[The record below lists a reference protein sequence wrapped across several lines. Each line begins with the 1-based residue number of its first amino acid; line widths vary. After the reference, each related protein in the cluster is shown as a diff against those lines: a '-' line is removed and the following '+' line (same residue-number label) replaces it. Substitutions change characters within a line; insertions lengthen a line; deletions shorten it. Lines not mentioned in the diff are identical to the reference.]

1 MLKIRINWII
11 GIVSLA
17 MISLLVIQF
26 YQVSQQYNQ
35 KSEEFKD
42 KVKTLIERI
51 AIRHEKAI
59 ELRKYLHVVNK
70 DFSPEYKDILKKEF
84 QNLLTSEES
93 ISIRDTVLLENG
105 KFNKYLLIQGSA
117 YDTISGLKTEHQVL
131 AKDVQ
136 NIQQIFNQDFV
147 KSKQDKSEHV
157 SNQLD
162 QRVMQQI
169 FKKSKL
175 INEML
180 FVAFHDNSF
189 IAPEKRID
197 IHFLDSII
205 AYEARMDKL
214 PKEFRFVVKNANNE
228 TIHFKTKT
236 IHYASSIDSVN
247 AFKTQLFPSN
257 MIDESLFL
265 YLKFPTEKSFLFHEM
280 FTPFT
285 ISLLLV
291 LLILYAISYMF
302 RTIITQKK
310 LSELK
315 NDFISN
321 MTHEFKTP
329 ISTISLAC
337 QALRDKDV
345 MGEEKNKTEPFVH
358 MINQEN
364 NRLELLVER
373 ILQSAAIDKKDFEL
387 KNEEINLTEIVEEL
401 CTHAQFRIKDLGGQ
415 IIKNLDVSPIH
426 IITDKMHTTHVISN
440 LIDNAIKYS
449 KEIPKVTVEL
459 TKNTQVITLR
469 IIDEGIGIPKEHIGK
484 IFDKLYRIP
493 TGNVH
498 NVKGFG
504 LGLSYVKAI
513 INLNHWKLKVK
524 SQVNIGSEFCIQIPL
539 TTKNETYGK

>member
-1 MLKIRINWII
+1 MRKIRINWIV
-11 GIVSLA
+11 GIVAIA
-17 MISLLVIQF
+17 MISLLLIQF

-42 KVKTLIERI
+42 KVNTLIERI

-59 ELRKYLHVVNK
+59 ELRKYMHVVNK

-93 ISIRDTVLLENG
+93 ITIRDTVLVENG
-105 KFNKYLLIQGSA
+105 KFNKYLLIQGA
-117 YDTISGLKTEHQVL
+117 AFDTISGLKTKHQVL
-131 AKDVQ
+131 AKDVKHIHQ
-136 NIQQIFNQDFV
+136 LFNQDIV
-147 KSKQDKSEHV
+147 KTKQNQSEMV

-162 QRVMQQI
+162 HRVMRQI

-180 FVAFHDNSF
+180 FVAFHDNSY
-189 IAPEKRID
+189 IEPEKRID
-197 IHFLDSII
+197 IHFLDSVI
-205 AYEARMDKL
+205 AFETRTDNL
-214 PKEFRFVVKNANNE
+214 PSEFRFAIKTESNE
-228 TIHFKTKT
+228 SVHFCASTP
-236 IHYASSIDSVN
+236 HYSCKIDTSD
-247 AFKTQLFPSN
+247 AFKTVLFPSN
-257 MIDESLFL
+257 MIDESLYL
-265 YLKFPTEKSFLFHEM
+265 YLKFPTEKSFIFHEM
-280 FTPFT
+280 FIPFA

-291 LLILYAISYMF
+291 LLMVYAISYMF

-337 QALRDKDV
+337 QAMSDQDM
-345 MGEEKNKTEPFVH
+345 MGDSIHKASPFVT
-358 MINQEN
+358 MIHQEN
-364 NRLELLVER
+364 KRLELLVER
-373 ILQSAAIDKKDFEL
+373 ILQSASIDKKDIEL
-387 KNEEINLTEIVEEL
+387 KKEEFNLSEVVKEL
-401 CTHAQFRIKDLGGQ
+401 CNNAQFRIKDLGGE
-415 IIKNLDVSPIH
+415 IIEKIEGKNMLIVG
-426 IITDKMHTTHVISN
+426 DKMHTVNVISN

-449 KEIPKVTVEL
+449 KEVPHVYVTL
-459 TKNTQVITLR
+459 SR
-469 IIDEGIGIPKEHIGK
+469 IENSVFLSIKDEGIGIPKAHISK

-513 INLNHWKLKVK
+513 VTLNGWKLDVK
-524 SQVNIGSEFCIQIPL
+524 SQENIGSEFTIQIPL
-539 TTKNETYGK
+539 N

>member
-1 MLKIRINWII
+1 MRKIRINWII
-11 GIVSLA
+11 GVVSLA

-51 AIRHEKAI
+51 AIRHEKTI
-59 ELRKYLHVVNK
+59 ELRKYMHVVNK

-84 QNLLTSEES
+84 QNLLTSEER

-105 KFNKYLLIQGSA
+105 KFNKYLIIQGSA
-117 YDTISGLKTEHQVL
+117 FDTITGLKTEHQVL
-131 AKDVQ
+131 AKDVR
-136 NIQQIFNQDFV
+136 NIQQIFNQDIV
-147 KSKQDKSEHV
+147 KSNQTQSEHV

-180 FVAFHDNSF
+180 FVAFQDNSF
-189 IAPEKRID
+189 VSPEKRID
-197 IHFLDSII
+197 IRFLDSII
-205 AYEARMDKL
+205 AFETRTDKL
-214 PKEFRFVVKNANNE
+214 PKEFQFIIKNESNE
-228 TIHFKTKT
+228 IIDFKTSCT
-236 IHYASSIDSVN
+236 HYSQ
-247 AFKTQLFPSN
+247 FKDTNNVFRTQLFPSN
-257 MIDESLFL
+257 IIDERLFL

-280 FTPFT
+280 FVPFS
-285 ISLLLV
+285 ISLMLV

-302 RTIITQKK
+302 KTIISQKK

-337 QALRDKDV
+337 QALRDKDL
-345 MGEEKNKTEPFVH
+345 MGKDIDKMEPFVH
-358 MINQEN
+358 MIHQEN
-364 NRLELLVER
+364 NRLELLAER
-373 ILQSAAIDKKDFEL
+373 ILQSAAIDKKDIEL
-387 KNEEINLTEIVEEL
+387 KKETINLTEIVDEL
-401 CTHAQFRIKDLGGQ
+401 CGHAQFRINALGGEIFKVMDTTPIY
-415 IIKNLDVSPIH
+415 IIA
-426 IITDKMHTTHVISN
+426 DKMHTVNVISN

-449 KEIPKVTVEL
+449 KENPKVTV
-459 TKNTQVITLR
+459 KLR
-469 IIDEGIGIPKEHIGK
+469 KTSHEIKLSIIDEGIGIPKEHIAK

-493 TGNVH
+493 TGNLH

-513 INLNHWKLKVK
+513 INLNQWQLNVK
-524 SQVNIGSEFCIQIPL
+524 SQVNIGSEFSIQIPL
-539 TTKNETYGK
+539 TIKNEAHGK

>member
-17 MISLLVIQF
+17 MISLLLIQF

-93 ISIRDTVLLENG
+93 IRVRDTVLLENG
-105 KFNKYLLIQGSA
+105 KFNKYLIIQGSA
-117 YDTISGLKTEHQVL
+117 FDTISGLKTEHQVL
-131 AKDVQ
+131 AKDVR
-136 NIQQIFNQDFV
+136 NIQQIFNQDIV
-147 KSKQDKSEHV
+147 KSKQDKSENV

-162 QRVMQQI
+162 QRIMQQI

-180 FVAFHDNSF
+180 FVAFHDNTF
-189 IAPEKRID
+189 VAPEKRID

-205 AYEARMDKL
+205 AYETRMDKL
-214 PKEFRFVVKNANNE
+214 PKEFRFVVKNESNE
-228 TIHFKTKT
+228 AIHFNTT
-236 IHYASSIDSVN
+236 TSHYACTADTVN

-257 MIDESLFL
+257 IIDESLYL
-265 YLKFPTEKSFLFHEM
+265 YLKFPTEKSFLFYEM
-280 FTPFT
+280 FIPFS
-285 ISLLLV
+285 ISILLV

-302 RTIITQKK
+302 KTIITQKK

-337 QALRDKDV
+337 QALRDKDL
-345 MGEEKNKTEPFVH
+345 MGEESTKTEPFVQ
-358 MINQEN
+358 MIHQEN

-373 ILQSAAIDKKDFEL
+373 ILQSAAIDKKDIEL
-387 KNEEINLTEIVEEL
+387 KKEQINLTEIVEEL
-401 CTHAQFRIKDLGGQ
+401 CVHAQFRIKALGGE
-415 IIKNLDVSPIH
+415 IVKNLDISPIH
-426 IITDKMHTTHVISN
+426 IVADKMHTVNIISN

-449 KEIPKVTVEL
+449 KEIPKVTVVLRKNKQSIEL
-459 TKNTQVITLR
+459 TIK
-469 IIDEGIGIPKEHIGK
+469 DEGIGIPKEHIEK

-493 TGNVH
+493 TGNLH

-513 INLNHWKLKVK
+513 VTLNQWQLNVK
-524 SQVNIGSEFCIQIPL
+524 SQVNIGSEFSVKIPL
-539 TTKNETYGK
+539 TI

>member
-11 GIVSLA
+11 GIVSFA
-17 MISLLVIQF
+17 MISLLLIQF

-117 YDTISGLKTEHQVL
+117 FDTISGLKTEHQVL
-131 AKDVQ
+131 AKDVR
-136 NIQQIFNQDFV
+136 NIQQIFNQDIV
-147 KSKQDKSEHV
+147 KSKHAKSDHV

-189 IAPEKRID
+189 VAPEKRID
-197 IHFLDSII
+197 IHFLESII
-205 AYEARMDKL
+205 AYEARKDKL
-214 PKEFRFVVKNANNE
+214 PEEFRFVVKNENNE
-228 TIHFKTKT
+228 AIHFNTT
-236 IHYASSIDSVN
+236 TSHYACNTDTTNV
-247 AFKTQLFPSN
+247 FKTQLFPSN
-257 MIDESLFL
+257 IIDESLYLF
-265 YLKFPTEKSFLFHEM
+265 LKFPTEKSFIFHEM
-280 FTPFT
+280 FIPFS

-291 LLILYAISYMF
+291 LLILYAISFMF
-302 RTIITQKK
+302 KTIITQKK

-329 ISTISLAC
+329 IATISLAC
-337 QALRDKDV
+337 QALRDKDL
-345 MGEEKNKTEPFVH
+345 MGQENMKTEPFVH

-373 ILQSAAIDKKDFEL
+373 ILQSAAIDKKDIEL
-387 KNEEINLTEIVEEL
+387 KKEVINLSEVIQEL
-401 CTHAQFRIKDLGGQ
+401 CAHAQFRIQDFGGK
-415 IIKNLDVSPIH
+415 IVKNMDATPIH
-426 IITDKMHTTHVISN
+426 IHADKIHTVNVISN

-449 KEIPKVTVEL
+449 KDIPRVTVSL
-459 TKNTQVITLR
+459 ARNSQHISLSIK
-469 IIDEGIGIPKEHIGK
+469 DEGIGMSREHIAK

-493 TGNVH
+493 TGNLH

-513 INLNHWKLKVK
+513 VTLNNWQITVK
-524 SQVNIGSEFCIQIPL
+524 SQEKIGSEFTIQIPIN
-539 TTKNETYGK
+539 T

>member
-1 MLKIRINWII
+1 MRKIRINWIV
-11 GIVSLA
+11 GIVAIA
-17 MISLLVIQF
+17 MISLLLIQF

-42 KVKTLIERI
+42 KVNTLIERI

-59 ELRKYLHVVNK
+59 ELRKYMHVVNK

-93 ISIRDTVLLENG
+93 ITIRDTVLVENG
-105 KFNKYLLIQGSA
+105 KFNKYLLIQGAA
-117 YDTISGLKTEHQVL
+117 YDTISGLKTNHQVL
-131 AKDVQ
+131 AKDVKHIHQ
-136 NIQQIFNQDFV
+136 LFNQDIV
-147 KSKQDKSEHV
+147 KTKHNQSEMV

-162 QRVMQQI
+162 HRVMRQI

-180 FVAFHDNSF
+180 FVAFHDNSY
-189 IAPEKRID
+189 IEPEKRID
-197 IHFLDSII
+197 IHFLDSVI
-205 AYEARMDKL
+205 AFETRADNL
-214 PKEFRFVVKNANNE
+214 PTEFRFAIKTESNE
-228 TIHFKTKT
+228 SVHFCTSTPHYSCKIDTI
-236 IHYASSIDSVN
+236 D
-247 AFKTQLFPSN
+247 AFKTVLFPSN
-257 MIDESLFL
+257 IIDESLYL
-265 YLKFPTEKSFLFHEM
+265 YLKFPTEKSFIFHEM
-280 FTPFT
+280 FIPFA

-291 LLILYAISYMF
+291 LLMVYAISYMF

-337 QALRDKDV
+337 QAMSDKDM
-345 MGEEKNKTEPFVH
+345 MGDSISKASPFVT
-358 MINQEN
+358 MIHQEN
-364 NRLELLVER
+364 KRLELLVER
-373 ILQSAAIDKKDFEL
+373 ILQSAAIDKKDIEL
-387 KNEEINLTEIVEEL
+387 KKEEFNLSEVVNEL
-401 CTHAQFRIKDLGGQ
+401 CNNAQFRIKDLGGE
-415 IIKNLDVSPIH
+415 IIEKIEGKNMLIVG
-426 IITDKMHTTHVISN
+426 DKMHTVNVISN

-449 KEIPKVTVEL
+449 KEIPRVYVTL
-459 TKNTQVITLR
+459 SR
-469 IIDEGIGIPKEHIGK
+469 IENSLFLSIKDEGIGIPKAHISK

-513 INLNHWKLKVK
+513 ITLNGWKLDVK
-524 SQVNIGSEFCIQIPL
+524 SQENIGSEFTIQIPL
-539 TTKNETYGK
+539 N

>member
-17 MISLLVIQF
+17 MFSLLLIQF

-93 ISIRDTVLLENG
+93 IRIRDTVLLENG
-105 KFNKYLLIQGSA
+105 KFNKYLIIQGSA
-117 YDTISGLKTEHQVL
+117 FDTISGLKTEHQVL
-131 AKDVQ
+131 AKDVR
-136 NIQQIFNQDFV
+136 NIQQIFNQDIV
-147 KSKQDKSEHV
+147 KSKQDKSENV

-162 QRVMQQI
+162 QRIMQQI

-180 FVAFHDNSF
+180 FVAFHDNTF
-189 IAPEKRID
+189 VAPEKRID

-214 PKEFRFVVKNANNE
+214 PKEFRFVVKNESNE
-228 TIHFKTKT
+228 AIHFNTT
-236 IHYASSIDSVN
+236 TSHYACTADTAN

-257 MIDESLFL
+257 IIDESLYL
-265 YLKFPTEKSFLFHEM
+265 YLKFPTEKSFLFYEM
-280 FTPFT
+280 FIPFS
-285 ISLLLV
+285 ISIILV

-302 RTIITQKK
+302 KTIITQKK

-337 QALRDKDV
+337 QALRDKDL
-345 MGEEKNKTEPFVH
+345 MGEEYTKTEPFVQ

-373 ILQSAAIDKKDFEL
+373 ILQSAAIDKKDIEL
-387 KNEEINLTEIVEEL
+387 KKEQINLTEIVEEL
-401 CTHAQFRIKDLGGQ
+401 CVHAQFRIKALGGE
-415 IIKNLDVSPIH
+415 IVKKLDISTIH
-426 IITDKMHTTHVISN
+426 IIADKMHTVNVISN

-459 TKNTQVITLR
+459 RKNKQFIELS
-469 IIDEGIGIPKEHIGK
+469 IKDEGIGIPKEHIGK

-493 TGNVH
+493 TGNLH

-513 INLNHWKLKVK
+513 VSLNQWQLNVK
-524 SQVNIGSEFCIQIPL
+524 SQENIGSEFSVKIPI
-539 TTKNETYGK
+539 TI